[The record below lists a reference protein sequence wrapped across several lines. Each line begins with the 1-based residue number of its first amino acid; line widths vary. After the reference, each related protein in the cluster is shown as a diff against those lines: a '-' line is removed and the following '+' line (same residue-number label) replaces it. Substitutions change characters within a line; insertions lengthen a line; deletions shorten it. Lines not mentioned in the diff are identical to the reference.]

1 MEVLLRSF
9 IVEKIGFDI
18 TDVDSSKLLSEII
31 LEETGNNV
39 SYNTIRRFFGLVKS
53 VKPRIYTLDIL
64 STFVGFKS
72 YGYFKLNSNLNI
84 RWKLQLKLTQ
94 LILQDNPKELL
105 IFIQENLHKQ
115 AEFKFI
121 LAHLLRELLLTNKIK
136 LLNEIFELKEM
147 NILNFNWDDTVLIG
161 NSVGSLLS
169 KLNLT
174 SKEEEN
180 LVLNENFQDLVITLF
195 VDYSG
200 LNSFYIHIIQ
210 LIEQNSKRADIVAFC
225 RGILNLANFLSEGS
239 MNNFYTLKMHDAYH
253 PILKSR
259 ILAQSILKQEKNK
272 LKKLEEYYTINNKKG
287 VLEIDYLFEII
298 VTAIILKDFEVME
311 WVIAKVRNHKNYKF
325 FYKHEHYENFMFMNI
340 LFYFK
345 NKDQE
350 ALSNFSF
357 SGFNTSYEPMLTLF
371 YLIYD
376 YHRNNEQMKKKEI
389 LVKYLSLAQK
399 VYKPFFTK
407 EYLLNYFI

>member
-169 KLNLT
+169 KLNLN

-200 LNSFYIHIIQ
+200 LNSFYINIIQ
-210 LIEQNSKRADIVAFC
+210 LIEKNSKRSDVVAFC

-239 MNNFYTLKMHDAYH
+239 TNNFYTIKMHDAYH

-259 ILAQSILKQEKNK
+259 ILAQSILKQEKYK

-298 VTAIILKDFEVME
+298 VSAIILKDFEVME

-345 NKDQE
+345 NKDRE

-389 LVKYLSLAQK
+389 LVKYLSLAKK

>member
-200 LNSFYIHIIQ
+200 LNSFYINIIQ
-210 LIEQNSKRADIVAFC
+210 LIEQNSKRSDVVAFC

-298 VTAIILKDFEVME
+298 VTSIILKDFEVME

>member
-147 NILNFNWDDTVLIG
+147 NILNFNWNDTVLIG

-169 KLNLT
+169 KLNLN

-200 LNSFYIHIIQ
+200 LNSFYINIIQ
-210 LIEQNSKRADIVAFC
+210 LIEKNSKRSDVVAFC

-239 MNNFYTLKMHDAYH
+239 TNNFYTIKMHDAYH

-259 ILAQSILKQEKNK
+259 ILAQSILKQEKYK

-298 VTAIILKDFEVME
+298 VSAIILKDFEVME

-345 NKDQE
+345 NNDQA

-357 SGFNTSYEPMLTLF
+357 SGFNTSYESMLTLF

-389 LVKYLSLAQK
+389 LVKYLSLAKK

-407 EYLLNYFI
+407 KYLINYFA

>member
-200 LNSFYIHIIQ
+200 LNSFYINIIQ
-210 LIEQNSKRADIVAFC
+210 LIEQNSKRSDVVAFC

-239 MNNFYTLKMHDAYH
+239 TNNFYTIKMHDAYH

>member
-210 LIEQNSKRADIVAFC
+210 LIEENSKRSDLVTFC

-239 MNNFYTLKMHDAYH
+239 HNNFYQLKMQDTYH

-259 ILAQSILKQEKNK
+259 IVAQHILKQDQNK
-272 LKKLEEYYTINNKKG
+272 LKKLEEYSKTNSKNS

-298 VTAIILKDFEVME
+298 VTAIIVKDFEVME
-311 WVIAKVRNHKNYKF
+311 WVITKVTSHKNYKS
-325 FYKHEHYENFMFMNI
+325 FYRHEHYENFIFMNI

-345 NKDQE
+345 KNDQE

-357 SGFNTSYEPMLTLF
+357 SGFNTSYESMLTLF

-399 VYKPFFTK
+399 VYKPFFTQ

>member
-147 NILNFNWDDTVLIG
+147 NILNFNWNDTVLIG

-210 LIEQNSKRADIVAFC
+210 LIEQNSKRSDVVAFC

>member
-169 KLNLT
+169 KLNLN
-174 SKEEEN
+174 SKDEEN

-200 LNSFYIHIIQ
+200 LNSFYINIIQ
-210 LIEQNSKRADIVAFC
+210 LIEKNSKRSDVVAFC

-239 MNNFYTLKMHDAYH
+239 TNNFYTIKMHDAYH

>member
-200 LNSFYIHIIQ
+200 LNSFYINIIQ
-210 LIEQNSKRADIVAFC
+210 LIEKNSKRSDVVAFC

-345 NKDQE
+345 NKDRE

-389 LVKYLSLAQK
+389 LVKYLSLAKK

>member
-210 LIEQNSKRADIVAFC
+210 LIEQNSKRSDVVAFC

-389 LVKYLSLAQK
+389 LVKYLSLAKK

>member
-147 NILNFNWDDTVLIG
+147 NILNFNWNDTVLIG

-210 LIEQNSKRADIVAFC
+210 LIEQNSKRSDVVAFC

-239 MNNFYTLKMHDAYH
+239 TNNFYTLKMHDAYH

-298 VTAIILKDFEVME
+298 VTSIILKDFEVME

>member
-200 LNSFYIHIIQ
+200 LNSFYINIIQ
-210 LIEQNSKRADIVAFC
+210 LIEQNSKRSDIVAFC

>member
-210 LIEQNSKRADIVAFC
+210 LIEQNSKRSDIVAFC

-239 MNNFYTLKMHDAYH
+239 TNNFYTIKMHDAYH

-259 ILAQSILKQEKNK
+259 ILAQSILKQEKYK

-298 VTAIILKDFEVME
+298 VSAIILKDFEVME

-345 NKDQE
+345 NKDRE

>member
-200 LNSFYIHIIQ
+200 LSSFYIHIIQ
-210 LIEQNSKRADIVAFC
+210 LIEQNSKRSDIVAFC

-298 VTAIILKDFEVME
+298 VSAIILKDFEVME

>member
-147 NILNFNWDDTVLIG
+147 NILNFNWNDTVLIG

-210 LIEQNSKRADIVAFC
+210 LIEQNSKRSDVVAFC

-311 WVIAKVRNHKNYKF
+311 WIIAKVRNHKNYKF

>member
-147 NILNFNWDDTVLIG
+147 NILNFNWNDTVLIG

-200 LNSFYIHIIQ
+200 LNSFYINIIQ
-210 LIEQNSKRADIVAFC
+210 LIEQNSKRSDVVAFC

-298 VTAIILKDFEVME
+298 VTSIILKDFEVME

>member
-210 LIEQNSKRADIVAFC
+210 LIEQNSKRSDVVAFC

>member
-200 LNSFYIHIIQ
+200 LNSFYINIIQ
-210 LIEQNSKRADIVAFC
+210 LIEKNSKRSDVVAFC

-239 MNNFYTLKMHDAYH
+239 TNNFYTIKMHDAYH

-259 ILAQSILKQEKNK
+259 ILAQSILKQEKYK

-298 VTAIILKDFEVME
+298 VSAIILKDFEVME

-345 NKDQE
+345 NKDRE

-389 LVKYLSLAQK
+389 LVKYLSLAKK

>member
-210 LIEQNSKRADIVAFC
+210 LIEQNSKRSDVVAFC

-298 VTAIILKDFEVME
+298 VSAIILKDFEVME

-345 NKDQE
+345 NKDRE

>member
-1 MEVLLRSF
+1 MEVSLRNF
-9 IVEKIGFDI
+9 IVEKVGFQI

-31 LEETGNNV
+31 LEETGENV

-53 VKPRIYTLDIL
+53 VKPRIYTLDVL
-64 STFVGFKS
+64 STFIGFKS
-72 YGYFKLNSNLNI
+72 YGYFKLNSNLSI

-94 LILQDNPKELL
+94 LILQDNSEELL
-105 IFIQENLHKQ
+105 IFIKENLHKQ

-147 NILNFNWDDTVLIG
+147 SIINFNWDDTTLIG

-174 SKEEEN
+174 SKEEEK

-210 LIEQNSKRADIVAFC
+210 LIEQNSKRSDVVTFC

-239 MNNFYTLKMHDAYH
+239 MNNFYHLKMHDTYH

-259 ILAQSILKQEKNK
+259 ILAQHILKQEKDK
-272 LKKLEEYYTINNKKG
+272 LKKLEEYYTMNSKNA

-298 VTAIILKDFEVME
+298 VTAIIVKDFEVME
-311 WVIAKVRNHKNYKF
+311 WVIAKVHNHKNYKF
-325 FYKHEHYENFMFMNI
+325 FYRHEHYENFIFMNI

-345 NKDQE
+345 NNDQE

-357 SGFNTSYEPMLTLF
+357 SGFNTSYESMLTLF

-389 LVKYLSLAQK
+389 LVKYLSLAKK

-407 EYLLNYFI
+407 KYLINYFA

>member
-147 NILNFNWDDTVLIG
+147 NILNFNWNDTVLIG

-200 LNSFYIHIIQ
+200 LNSFYINIIQ
-210 LIEQNSKRADIVAFC
+210 LIEQNSKRSDVVAFC

-311 WVIAKVRNHKNYKF
+311 WIIAKVRNHKNYKF

>member
-200 LNSFYIHIIQ
+200 LSSFYIHIIQ
-210 LIEQNSKRADIVAFC
+210 LIEQNSKRSDIVAFC

-272 LKKLEEYYTINNKKG
+272 LKKLEEYYTVNNKKG

-298 VTAIILKDFEVME
+298 VSAIILKDFEVME

>member
-53 VKPRIYTLDIL
+53 VKPRISTLDIL

-200 LNSFYIHIIQ
+200 LNSFYINIIQ
-210 LIEQNSKRADIVAFC
+210 LIEKNSKRSDVVAFC

-239 MNNFYTLKMHDAYH
+239 TNNFYTIKMHDAYH

-259 ILAQSILKQEKNK
+259 ILAQSILKQEKYK

-298 VTAIILKDFEVME
+298 VSAIILKDFEVME

-345 NKDQE
+345 NKDRE

>member
-210 LIEQNSKRADIVAFC
+210 LIEQNSKRSDVVAFC

-311 WVIAKVRNHKNYKF
+311 WIIAKVRNHKNYKF

>member
-200 LNSFYIHIIQ
+200 LNSFYINIIQ
-210 LIEQNSKRADIVAFC
+210 LIEKNSKRSDLVAFC

-239 MNNFYTLKMHDAYH
+239 TNNFYTIKMHDAYH

>member
-210 LIEQNSKRADIVAFC
+210 LIEQNSKRSDIVAFC

-311 WVIAKVRNHKNYKF
+311 WIIAKVRNHKNYKF

>member
-1 MEVLLRSF
+1 MEVSLRNF
-9 IVEKIGFDI
+9 IIEKVGFQI
-18 TDVDSSKLLSEII
+18 TDVDSSKLLSEVI
-31 LEETGNNV
+31 LEETGHNV

-64 STFVGFKS
+64 SQFIGFKS

-94 LILQDNPKELL
+94 LILQENPKKLL

-136 LLNEIFELKEM
+136 LLNEIFELRAM
-147 NILNFNWDDTVLIG
+147 NSENFNWDDTVLIG

-169 KLNLT
+169 KLNII
-174 SKEEEN
+174 SKEEEK

-210 LIEQNSKRADIVAFC
+210 LIEKNSKRSNIVTFC

-239 MNNFYTLKMHDAYH
+239 MNNFYTLKMQDAYH

-259 ILAQSILKQEKNK
+259 ILAQSILKQENDK
-272 LKKLEEYYTINNKKG
+272 LKKLEEYHTINSKNTI
-287 VLEIDYLFEII
+287 LEIDYLFEII
-298 VTAIILKDFEVME
+298 VTAIIVKDFEVME
-311 WVIAKVRNHKNYKF
+311 WVITKVRNHKNYKF
-325 FYKHEHYENFMFMNI
+325 FYRHEHYENFMFMNI

-345 NKDQE
+345 NNDQA

-357 SGFNTSYEPMLTLF
+357 SSCVL
-371 YLIYD
+371 
-376 YHRNNEQMKKKEI
+376 R
-389 LVKYLSLAQK
+389 
-399 VYKPFFTK
+399 
-407 EYLLNYFI
+407 

>member
-169 KLNLT
+169 KLNLN

-200 LNSFYIHIIQ
+200 LNSFYINIIQ
-210 LIEQNSKRADIVAFC
+210 LIEKNSKRSDVVAFC

-239 MNNFYTLKMHDAYH
+239 TNNFYTIKMHDAYH

-259 ILAQSILKQEKNK
+259 ILAQSILKQEKYK

-298 VTAIILKDFEVME
+298 VSAIILKDFEVME

-345 NKDQE
+345 NKDRE

>member
-200 LNSFYIHIIQ
+200 LNSFYINIIQ
-210 LIEQNSKRADIVAFC
+210 LIEKNSKRSDLVAFC

-239 MNNFYTLKMHDAYH
+239 TNNFYTIKMHDAYH

-298 VTAIILKDFEVME
+298 VSAIILKDFEVME

-345 NKDQE
+345 NKDRE

>member
-147 NILNFNWDDTVLIG
+147 NILNFNMDDTVLIG

-210 LIEQNSKRADIVAFC
+210 LIEQNSKRSDVVAFC

-239 MNNFYTLKMHDAYH
+239 TNNFYTIKMHDAYH

-259 ILAQSILKQEKNK
+259 ILAQSILKQEKYK

-298 VTAIILKDFEVME
+298 VSAIILKDFEVME

-345 NKDQE
+345 NKDRE

-389 LVKYLSLAQK
+389 LVKYLSLAKK
-399 VYKPFFTK
+399 VYEPFFTK

>member
-200 LNSFYIHIIQ
+200 LNSFYINIIQ
-210 LIEQNSKRADIVAFC
+210 LIEQNSKRSDVVAFC

-239 MNNFYTLKMHDAYH
+239 TNNFYTLKMHDAYH

>member
-200 LNSFYIHIIQ
+200 LSSFYIHIIQ
-210 LIEQNSKRADIVAFC
+210 LIEQNSKRSDIVAFC

-311 WVIAKVRNHKNYKF
+311 WIIAKVRNHKNYKF

>member
-1 MEVLLRSF
+1 MEVSLRNF
-9 IVEKIGFDI
+9 IIEKVGFQI
-18 TDVDSSKLLSEII
+18 TDVDSSKLLSEVI
-31 LEETGNNV
+31 LEETGHNV

-64 STFVGFKS
+64 SQFIGFKS

-94 LILQDNPKELL
+94 LILQENPKKLL

-136 LLNEIFELKEM
+136 LLNDIFELRAM
-147 NILNFNWDDTVLIG
+147 NSENFNWDDTVLIG

-169 KLNLT
+169 KLNII
-174 SKEEEN
+174 SKEKEK

-210 LIEQNSKRADIVAFC
+210 LIEKNSKRSNIVTFC

-239 MNNFYTLKMHDAYH
+239 INNFYTLKMQDAYH

-259 ILAQSILKQEKNK
+259 ILAQSILKQENYK
-272 LKKLEEYYTINNKKG
+272 LKKLEEYHTINSKNTI
-287 VLEIDYLFEII
+287 LEIDYLFEII
-298 VTAIILKDFEVME
+298 VTAIIVKDFEVME
-311 WVIAKVRNHKNYKF
+311 WVITKVRNHKNYKF
-325 FYKHEHYENFMFMNI
+325 FYRHEHYENFMFMNI

-345 NKDQE
+345 NNDQA

-357 SGFNTSYEPMLTLF
+357 SGFNTSYESMLTLF

-389 LVKYLSLAQK
+389 LVKYLSLAKK

-407 EYLLNYFI
+407 KYLINYFA

>member
-200 LNSFYIHIIQ
+200 LNSFYINIIQ
-210 LIEQNSKRADIVAFC
+210 LIEQNSKRSDVVAFC

-239 MNNFYTLKMHDAYH
+239 TNNFYTIKMHDAYH

-298 VTAIILKDFEVME
+298 VSAIILKDFEVME
-311 WVIAKVRNHKNYKF
+311 WVITKVRNHKNYKF
-325 FYKHEHYENFMFMNI
+325 FYRHEHYENFMFMNI

>member
-147 NILNFNWDDTVLIG
+147 NILNFNWNDTVLIG

-200 LNSFYIHIIQ
+200 LNSFYINIIQ
-210 LIEQNSKRADIVAFC
+210 LIEKNSKRSDVVAFC

-239 MNNFYTLKMHDAYH
+239 TNNFYTIKMHDAYH

-259 ILAQSILKQEKNK
+259 ILAQSILKQEKYK

-298 VTAIILKDFEVME
+298 VSAIILKDFEVME

-345 NKDQE
+345 NKDRE

-389 LVKYLSLAQK
+389 LVKYLSLAKK

>member
-147 NILNFNWDDTVLIG
+147 NILNFNWNDTVLIG

-200 LNSFYIHIIQ
+200 FNSFYINIIQ
-210 LIEQNSKRADIVAFC
+210 LIEQNSKRSDVVAFC

-239 MNNFYTLKMHDAYH
+239 TNNFYTIKMHDAYH

>member
-298 VTAIILKDFEVME
+298 VTSIILKDFEVME

-389 LVKYLSLAQK
+389 LVKYLSLAKK
-399 VYKPFFTK
+399 VHKPFFSK

>member
-1 MEVLLRSF
+1 MEVSLRNF
-9 IVEKIGFDI
+9 IIEKVGFQI
-18 TDVDSSKLLSEII
+18 TDVDSSKLLSEVI
-31 LEETGNNV
+31 LEETGHNV

-64 STFVGFKS
+64 SQFIGFKS

-94 LILQDNPKELL
+94 LILQENPKKLL

-136 LLNEIFELKEM
+136 LLNDIFELRAM
-147 NILNFNWDDTVLIG
+147 NSENFNWDDTVLIG

-169 KLNLT
+169 KLNII
-174 SKEEEN
+174 SKEEEK

-210 LIEQNSKRADIVAFC
+210 LIEKNSKRSNIVTFC

-239 MNNFYTLKMHDAYH
+239 INNFYTLKMQDAYH

-259 ILAQSILKQEKNK
+259 ILAQSILKQENDK
-272 LKKLEEYYTINNKKG
+272 LKKLEEYHTINSKNTI
-287 VLEIDYLFEII
+287 LEIDYLFEII
-298 VTAIILKDFEVME
+298 VTAIIVKDFEVME
-311 WVIAKVRNHKNYKF
+311 WVITKVRNHKNYKF
-325 FYKHEHYENFMFMNI
+325 FYRHEHYENFMFMNI

-345 NKDQE
+345 NNDQA

-357 SGFNTSYEPMLTLF
+357 SGFNTSYESMLTLF

-389 LVKYLSLAQK
+389 LVKYLSLAKK

-407 EYLLNYFI
+407 KYLINYFA

>member
-200 LNSFYIHIIQ
+200 LNSFYINIIQ
-210 LIEQNSKRADIVAFC
+210 LIEQNSKRSDVVAFC

-345 NKDQE
+345 NKDRE

-389 LVKYLSLAQK
+389 LVKYLSLAKK